1 MFFFRNAKLVRT
13 VIVMI
18 TALQLNALA
27 MGAWASGVLNSAAA
41 AQDLGREVISGFSH
55 DAAALTLGDVFP
67 DLGVKATELEDVFGE
82 DTETSELG
90 VESQNRLMFEPSEEG
105 EAFRLITQSA
115 RRVSPDLS
123 TDPMFN
129 VADSVRSNEYM
140 TAFKQEFSDCSSED
154 MFEDRAGVAHIPSYR
169 TCERLVKPTDSCE
182 IEHKLKID
190 ARPADIVFIIDKSSS
205 MRGQAATMANNIA
218 GFMQLLSQQADADIR
233 FGASRSSG
241 GGPAGA
247 GSIHL
252 THDTDAVASW
262 IRSLNGGSG
271 SNTIGTTRWAMQNMS
286 WRSGVDKYILI
297 TGNKDGVSAQAAATL
312 KYELINQGFEAFI
325 FHDNYGVKQIGTDMG
340 NAFNATRFF
349 DVAKTLAIVEDYWTP
364 EECWSRVIDIN
375 NEQFCDGTITI
386 TQGTS
391 PTACAIIDGFSIC
404 PGDPI
409 YEQIKDPPLPGVH
422 KHALKVEISDIDCS
436 FNEGQMDCWTDP
448 QGTVH
453 CPVNEGGNEN
463 TCEQYE
469 EDPACGFVSQS
480 CIGDAT
486 SSTGNCYVYEEIWDC
501 GYDVTYPTAVHTGT
515 KYECPGPVACMGTEC
530 FDDSNQKSG
539 DFAYAV
545 AMLQVAQF
553 AEHDLECAGAC
564 TVFPGEAMECKKALG
579 GYVDCCEAPS
589 GVNLFDYVNLTM
601 KSLKMA
607 SQVEALHSSGSL
619 FAPGYWQAAKAGLT
633 SIGGSIYGG
642 QWSEI
647 VSNATGAFTDTLA
660 GEAAAETFI
669 SEITGQLM
677 QKTYDVMV
685 DMGAEAAAN
694 ALFEPGATGG
704 MELSSQAATVINV
717 IGFVYTA
724 YVIADLMINIIWE
737 CEQKEFELG
746 AKKETRQCVYVGSYC
761 ASKVLG
767 ACVEKREAY
776 CCYSS
781 VVARIIQE
789 QGKPQLGYGF
799 GSAKSPS
806 CDALSV
812 DDLAR
817 INWNAIDLTE
827 WIGMLSMTD
836 NLPTIHSVGL
846 EELTGS
852 GSGLGDPAG
861 EGVRLNTFDRNVQ
874 RLDGVDVDEIKKQA
888 ELEALGALP

>member
-105 EAFRLITQSA
+105 EAFRLVNQSA
-115 RRVSPDLS
+115 RRLSPDLS
-123 TDPMFN
+123 SDPMFN

-154 MFEDRAGVAHIPSYR
+154 MFEDRAGVAHIPNYR

-190 ARPADIVFIIDKSSS
+190 ARPADIVFIIDKSGS
-205 MRGQAATMANNIA
+205 MSGQAAAMANNIA

-241 GGPAGA
+241 GGPSGG

-262 IRSLNGGSG
+262 IRRLNGGSG

-312 KYELINQGFEAFI
+312 KYDLINQGFEAFI

-530 FDDSNQKSG
+530 FDDSNQMSG

-579 GYVDCCEAPS
+579 GYVDCCEAPA

-601 KSLKMA
+601 NGLKMA
-607 SQVEALHSSGSL
+607 SSVEALAREGSL
-619 FAPGYWQAAKAGLT
+619 FAPGYWEGAKAA
-633 SIGGSIYGG
+633 IGGIGESVMSGNWGG
-642 QWSEI
+642 MMDAASAAYKE
-647 VSNATGAFTDTLA
+647 GFA
-660 GEAAAETFI
+660 GAAEGVI
-669 SEITGQLM
+669 SQFQSYLM
-677 QKTYDVMV
+677 EQAYDAMV
-685 DMGAEAAAN
+685 NMGAEAAAN
-694 ALFEPGATGG
+694 AVFQPTSSGG
-704 MELSSQAATVINV
+704 MGLSSQAAAVVNV
-717 IGFVYTA
+717 VGFIYTA
-724 YVIADLMINIIWE
+724 YVIADLLINIIWE
-737 CEQKEFELG
+737 CEPKEFELG
-746 AKKETRQCVYVGSYC
+746 AKKETRQCTYVGSYC
-761 ASKVLG
+761 ASEALG
-767 ACVEKREAY
+767 SCVEKREAY
-776 CCYSS
+776 CCFSS

-789 QGKPQLGYGF
+789 QASPQLGRDF
-799 GSAKSPS
+799 GSPKSPN
-806 CDALSV
+806 CEALTV
-812 DDLAR
+812 DELSEIDWDR
-817 INWNAIDLTE
+817 IDLTE

-836 NLPTIHSVGL
+836 NLPTINTVSLDH
-846 EELTGS
+846 LTGS
-852 GSGLGDPAG
+852 GSGLGNVFEDG
-861 EGVRLNTFDRNVQ
+861 ERLNSYDRNVQ
-874 RLDGVDVDEIKKQA
+874 RLDGVDVDEIKRQA
-888 ELEALGALP
+888 EIDATSKIR